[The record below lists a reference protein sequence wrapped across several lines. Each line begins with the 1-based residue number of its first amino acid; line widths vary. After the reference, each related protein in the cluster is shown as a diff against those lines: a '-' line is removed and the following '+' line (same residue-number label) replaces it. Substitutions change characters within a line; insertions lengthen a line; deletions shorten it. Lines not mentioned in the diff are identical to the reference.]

1 MKKYL
6 VSLSSL
12 LLLGGL
18 SFSEENK
25 QVQVVSSIPIT
36 ISGGITGGYFWTN
49 NQAPGNDSDDKLQLS
64 NGILEFSGEFGKDI
78 KFGFDLALG
87 SVLMP
92 TIWDG
97 GQKDPMRYSFSS
109 GTIATEGAGI
119 VWGYATFK
127 PYKGISIDA
136 GVLPTNVGYEVAN
149 TYANPNITLGLV
161 WYAQPVI
168 YEGARISFDLNELV
182 NIPLGFYAEYNQEYN
197 TDNFAVGVNGEFLGL
212 SFALSYYDYRANR
225 NLIDLVLGYSIA
237 NVDLGLNFDYQWLDD
252 TAKKQRKQKLGVN
265 DIDDSAYG
273 VALYF
278 IPKFETGKG
287 EVSIPVRLE
296 YFTEGSSG
304 IYYWEEGNTRNKYA
318 DSGYSITVTPTY
330 KPIPNGFI
338 RAEVAYITTDKKVFK
353 GETKDNKTTLAVE
366 IGFTF

>member
-18 SFSEENK
+18 SFSEEK
-25 QVQVVSSIPIT
+25 KEFQVISSVPIT

-78 KFGFDLALG
+78 KFGFDIALG

-92 TIWDG
+92 SIWDG
-97 GQKDPMRYSFSS
+97 GQGDPMRYSFSS
-109 GTIATEGAGI
+109 GAIATEGAGI
-119 VWGYATFK
+119 VWGYAIFK

-168 YEGARISFDLNELV
+168 YEGARISFDLNELA

-197 TDNFAVGVNGEFLGL
+197 SDNFAVGINGEFAGL
-212 SFALSYYDYRANR
+212 SFALSYYDYRSDR
-225 NLIDLVLGYSIA
+225 NLVDLVLGYSIA

-252 TAKKQRKQKLGVN
+252 SAKSPGQ
-265 DIDDSAYG
+265 DDSAYG

-296 YFTEGSSG
+296 YFDEGTSG
-304 IYYWEEGNTRNKYA
+304 IYSSGGEN
-318 DSGYSITVTPTY
+318 GYSITVTPTY
-330 KPIPNGFI
+330 RPISNGFI
-338 RAEVAYITTDKKVFK
+338 RAEVAYVSTDKKIFK
-353 GETKDNKTTLAVE
+353 GGTKDNKTTLAVE

>member
-6 VSLSSL
+6 ISLSSL

-18 SFSEENK
+18 SFSEEK
-25 QVQVVSSIPIT
+25 KEFKLISSVPISV
-36 ISGGITGGYFWTN
+36 SGGITGGYFWTN
-49 NQAPGNDSDDKLQLS
+49 NTGTSSDEDDKLQLS

-78 KFGFDLALG
+78 KFGFDVAFG

-97 GQKDPMRYSFSS
+97 GQGDPMSYSFSDGYVS
-109 GTIATEGAGI
+109 DNGVGI

-168 YEGARISFDLNELV
+168 YEGARLSLDLSELSNV
-182 NIPLGFYAEYNQEYN
+182 PLGFYVEYNQEGN
-197 TDNFAVGVNGEFLGL
+197 TDNFAVGVNGEVGGL
-212 SFALSYYDYRANR
+212 SFALSYYDYRASR
-225 NLIDLVLGYSIA
+225 NLVDLVLGYSIA

-252 TAKKQRKQKLGVN
+252 TAKSPGQ
-265 DIDDSAYG
+265 DDSAYG
-273 VALYF
+273 VALYL
-278 IPKFETGKG
+278 IPKFETSKG
-287 EVSIPVRLE
+287 EISIPVRLE
-296 YFTEGSSG
+296 YFDEGTSG
-304 IYYWEEGNTRNKYA
+304 IYSGGGDN
-318 DSGYSITVTPTY
+318 GYSITVTPTY
-330 KPIPNGFI
+330 RPIPNGFI
-338 RAEVAYITTDKKVFK
+338 RAEFAYVSADKKIFK
-353 GETKDNKTTLAVE
+353 GGTEDNKTTLAVE